1 MRGLA
6 TWLIGVFFLFASFG
20 SAAMMGDYKEKSVE
34 EILSLAEAGNVNAQY
49 TLGRMYIEGYRVPK
63 DYAKALEWVE
73 KAAAQNDSNALFLLG
88 GIYYDSIGVP
98 QDYIKARR
106 LFEASADQDNLLAQ
120 LFLGFIYEKG
130 FGVKKDYV
138 KAREWY
144 EKSVAQGYPSAFY
157 HLGGLYERGRG
168 VKQDYAKAHEWM
180 EKAAA
185 QNEPGSQYA
194 LGFYY
199 HHGMGVTQDY
209 AQAREWYEKAAKLG
223 EKNAIEALDDLIFI
237 ALSEGAVNVKASQL
251 YKNYSEN
258 EVRASLTYDG
268 SPLVLEGKID
278 SIGFSPIFSRPVLR
292 FSIPSNSYASV
303 QAVFKKEDAEYL
315 AEMNKGEIVKV
326 ICRGGASFS
335 LVSVLVSDCV
345 VP

>member
-6 TWLIGVFFLFASFG
+6 TWCIGVFFLFASFG

-34 EILSLAEAGNVNAQY
+34 EILSLAEEGDVRAQ
-49 TLGRMYIEGYRVPK
+49 TVLGLMYLTGSRVPE
-63 DYAKALEWVE
+63 DYVKGFEWTE
-73 KAAAQNDSNALFLLG
+73 KAAAQNN
-88 GIYYDSIGVP
+88 P
-98 QDYIKARR
+98 M
-106 LFEASADQDNLLAQ
+106 AQ
-120 LFLGFIYEKG
+120 FFLGAIYHDG
-130 FGVKKDYV
+130 LGVKKDYV

-144 EKSVAQGYPSAFY
+144 EKSAAQDYSDAFY
-157 HLGGLYERGRG
+157 NLGELYERGRG
-168 VKQDYAKAHEWM
+168 GKQDYAKAHEWM

-185 QNEPGSQYA
+185 QNEPKSQYA

-237 ALSEGAVNVKASQL
+237 ALSEGAVNVRASQL

-303 QAVFKKEDAEYL
+303 QAIFKKEDAEYL

>member
-1 MRGLA
+1 MRSLA
-6 TWLIGVFFLFASFG
+6 AWFLGAFFIFISLSLVAEVD
-20 SAAMMGDYKEKSVE
+20 AHEEKSIE
-34 EILSLAEAGNVNAQY
+34 EIFSLAEAGNVNAQY
-49 TLGRMYIEGYRVPK
+49 ALGRMYIEGSRVPK
-63 DYAKALEWVE
+63 DYVKALEWVE
-73 KAAAQNDSNALFLLG
+73 KAAAQNDSDSLVLLG

-98 QDYIKARR
+98 QDYIKARS
-106 LFEASADQDNLLAQ
+106 LFEEAAAQNNPIAQ
-120 LFLGFIYEKG
+120 LFLGLIYENG

-144 EKSVAQGYPSAFY
+144 EKSVAQDYPGAFY
-157 HLGGLYERGRG
+157 HLGELYERGKG
-168 VKQDYAKAHEWM
+168 VKQDYVKAHEWM

-237 ALSEGAVNVKASQL
+237 ALSEGAVNVRASQL

-258 EVRASLTYDG
+258 EVRASLIYDG

-278 SIGFSPIFSRPVLR
+278 SIGFSPIASRPVLR

-303 QAVFKKEDAEYL
+303 QAIFKKEDAEYL

-335 LVSVLVSDCV
+335 LVSVLVTDCV